1 MSNILNERLPHIELS
16 YGNKLHKKV
25 HADVYQILP
34 KGKKCLVWYT
44 YWNEHNVCYLLHLGN
59 NGQHIE
65 SVEKTQA
72 TFSDEL
78 CYGKGTIVSG
88 ILFTQHQ
95 VKTFALLDV
104 HFYKGRDTQL
114 HAYDTKFELLCDF
127 FQNITQDIYTTS
139 QLLVALPVI
148 AQNYSEALH
157 VAKTVPY
164 KVYAIQL
171 LQYAKSKCIGFHIY
185 NDVSIAAPEAIFKI
199 VPQLTCDMYGLYTQ
213 SSDKIHCYAA
223 ITDYNTSLMMNNIF
237 RNIKENRNLDLL
249 EESDDESDFE
259 NINPDKYVNLNK
271 SIVMRCIYIPRFH
284 KWKPVSLCP
293 PDIKPTSIGE
303 VMVIEKKYHS
313 TIYDKSRK
321 LSKPI

>member
-59 NGQHIE
+59 NGEHIE
-65 SVEKTQA
+65 RVEKTKA

-88 ILFTQHQ
+88 IWFTQNR

-114 HAYDTKFELLCDF
+114 HAYHTKLELLYDF
-127 FQNITQDIYTTS
+127 FQNIKQDIYTTS

-148 AQNYSEALH
+148 TQNYTEALDI
-157 VAKTVPY
+157 AKTVPY

-171 LQYAKSKCIGFHIY
+171 NRYDKSKCIGFHIY
-185 NDVSIAAPEAIFKI
+185 NTVHSVAPEAIFKI
-199 VPQLTCDMYGLYTQ
+199 VPQLTCDMYGLYTL

-223 ITDYNTSLMMNNIF
+223 ITDYKTSLMMNNIF
-237 RNIKENRNLDLL
+237 RNIKENKNLDLL

-259 NINPDKYVNLNK
+259 NINPEKYVYLNK
-271 SIVMRCIYIPRFH
+271 STVMRCVYIPRFNR
-284 KWKPVSLCP
+284 WKPISLCATE
-293 PDIKPTSIGE
+293 IKPTSMQE
-303 VMVIEKKYHS
+303 VMVIEKKYNS
-313 TIYDKSRK
+313 NIYDKSRK